1 MLRDRELDVEWMLN
15 RDSVRSKA
23 RWVAL
28 QGSPLQTIASVQPRE
43 AEYLAEPYLPR
54 GMITILAGHAG
65 QGKTTLA
72 LWLASHVSNGDL
84 MPGGK
89 PERIGDIAACVGTA
103 RSGQPL
109 MYYMGAGTSKQ
120 DISAEQ
126 WVLMTTR
133 EQMLLQHPL
142 KVTLSGE

>member
-1 MLRDRELDVEWMLN
+1 
-15 RDSVRSKA
+15 
-23 RWVAL
+23 
-28 QGSPLQTIASVQPRE
+28 
-43 AEYLAEPYLPR
+43 
-54 GMITILAGHAG
+54 
-65 QGKTTLA
+65 
-72 LWLASHVSNGDL
+72 
-84 MPGGK
+84 MPGGT
-89 PERIGDIAACVGTA
+89 PERIGDIAACVAPA
-103 RSGQPL
+103 RSVQPL